1 MEQDMKQTL
10 EAAMTADGTDPESL
24 NTPIERREIRDAP
37 ADIIAQ
43 VTRSAV
49 HVGVRAGN
57 DHSANSEEP
66 VPIALDSLMDD
77 EGNFRPVQ
85 VRARVDDHTVADY
98 AEAMRAGET
107 ENFPPIVVYE
117 VTDREGMRYVAA
129 GLHRCTAARQA
140 GLTTFHGYLRQ
151 GTWHEALEAAVK
163 TNATHG
169 HRPTMDDVCATLL
182 QMEGDTAM
190 RDLSNHA
197 KARLIGTSEGT
208 IRNAYKHL
216 EATAQV
222 TRSDTVTVTRKDG
235 TTYQLPKPATAQVTQ
250 SSAEDDGEGMPNA
263 DGANDADDA
272 DGEARTN
279 VVKLDDRM
287 PYGEMLVKLME
298 QVRAIGAL
306 VDANTANK
314 GLTPAVFATLAK
326 DLGAV
331 QVADVCHGGRYVSEL
346 CERLKSQL
354 NPRAGRKAS

>member
-1 MEQDMKQTL
+1 MKRTV
-10 EAAMTADGTDPESL
+10 EAAMPADGTGLESL
-24 NTPIERREIRDAP
+24 NTPIERREMLDTSDTP
-37 ADIIAQ
+37 DTTAQ
-43 VTRSAV
+43 ITRSAV
-49 HVGVRAGN
+49 KVGIRAGD
-57 DHSANSEEP
+57 DHGANSEEP
-66 VPIALDSLMDD
+66 VPIALESLMDD

-117 VTDREGMRYVAA
+117 VTDRDGMRYVAA

-140 GLTTFHGYLRQ
+140 NLMTFHGYLRQ

-190 RDLSNHA
+190 RNLSNHA

-250 SSAEDDGEGMPNA
+250 SSADDEDGGMPNA
-263 DGANDADDA
+263 NEVNEVNDA
-272 DGEARTN
+272 DGEARTH
-279 VVKLDDRM
+279 VVQMGDRI
-287 PYGEMLVKLME
+287 PYGEMLAKLME
-298 QVRAIGAL
+298 QVRAIGTL
-306 VDANTANK
+306 VDTNTPK
-314 GLTPAVFATLAK
+314 GLTPAVFADLAK
-326 DLGAV
+326 DHLGAV
-331 QVADVCHGGRYVSEL
+331 EVADVCHGGHYVSQL
-346 CERLKSQL
+346 CDYLKSQL
-354 NPRAGRKAS
+354 KPRAGRKAG

>member
-1 MEQDMKQTL
+1 MKRTD
-10 EAAMTADGTDPESL
+10 EAAMTADGTGLESL
-24 NTPIERREIRDAP
+24 HTPIERRETP
-37 ADIIAQ
+37 ETPETTAQ
-43 VTRSAV
+43 VTRSDASS
-49 HVGVRAGN
+49 GARIGITT
-57 DHSANSEEP
+57 EEL

-85 VRARVDDHTVADY
+85 VRAKVDEHTIADY
-98 AEAMRAGET
+98 AEAMRAGEA

-117 VTDREGMRYVAA
+117 VTDRDGMRYVAA
-129 GLHRCTAARQA
+129 GLHRCTAAHQA
-140 GLTTFHGYLRQ
+140 NLMTFHGYLRQ

-190 RDLSNHA
+190 RNLSNHA

-208 IRNAYKHL
+208 IRNAYKRL
-216 EATAQV
+216 EETAQV
-222 TRSDTVTVTRKDG
+222 TQSDTVTVKRKDG

-250 SSAEDDGEGMPNA
+250 SPAEDKDDGKGEDSEGMPNA
-263 DGANDADDA
+263 DDEDSEDGE
-272 DGEARTN
+272 DGEARTH
-279 VVKLDDRM
+279 VVQMGDRM
-287 PYGEMLVKLME
+287 PYGEMLAKLME
-298 QVRAIGAL
+298 QVRAIGTL
-306 VDANTANK
+306 VDANAPK
-314 GLTPAVFATLAK
+314 GLTPAVFAELPK

-331 QVADVCHGGRYVSEL
+331 QVADICHGGRYVSEL